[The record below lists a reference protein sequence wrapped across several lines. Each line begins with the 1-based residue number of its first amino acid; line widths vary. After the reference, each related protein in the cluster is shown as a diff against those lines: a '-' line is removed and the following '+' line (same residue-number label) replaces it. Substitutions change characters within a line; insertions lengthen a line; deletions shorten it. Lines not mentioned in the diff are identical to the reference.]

1 MADILVEVTV
11 TSQQDG
17 SLIQVSFPMDEG
29 FYKAIMTLPEE
40 DRIPYFTDEFTE
52 WNHLHNQE
60 SRHDGGSLDAED
72 EELEFIHDIPD
83 EAPTPKEYCLK
94 KERDLLLEK
103 AISHLSWRQ
112 RFVILQIYYFNHTH
126 EEVADMMGLDRTSV
140 TKLHLR
146 ALAKLKEEL
155 EGKI

>member
-17 SLIQVSFPMDEG
+17 SLIQVSFPVDEG

-40 DRIPYFTDEFTE
+40 DRIPYFTDEFAE

-72 EELEFIHDIPD
+72 EELEFIHDVPD
-83 EAPTPKEYCLK
+83 DAPTPKEYCLR
-94 KERDLLLEK
+94 KERTKFLSQ
-103 AISHLSWRQ
+103 AISHLSKKQ
-112 RFVILQIYYFNHTH
+112 RFVIVEIFYFEKTQ
-126 EEVADMMGLDRTSV
+126 EQVAKEMGVDQSVVCRTQ
-140 TKLHLR
+140 KR
-146 ALAKLKEEL
+146 ALVRLRKEL